1 METPTAPSLV
11 VLKSYHV
18 RDPPDSAAA
27 DRDVM
32 TPASRR
38 SVSPAR
44 PSFDRSSS
52 QDSLDELSERDF
64 WTEVHDIKESRGN
77 DEALIKPA
85 DEEEQQADWLH
96 ETGLSTLVVQQQ
108 QAGGAA
114 AEGPGS
120 CADDGGAAAAAEEE
134 RALDAEALL
143 ATLTRTQ
150 AAAAIRRINTYTQ
163 TMRRKNKQ
171 TVRDVRDIFGSNVDT
186 DGMGMS
192 CMQPSSQD
200 ELSDDDSAAAAAA
213 ALQRERSRNSV
224 VSETDIICDV
234 PYSEEA
240 SQGRHKH
247 RGNAAAAG
255 TPNATTVTTTA
266 TAAATAVTA
275 MLLQH
280 QLGVT
285 RIGDLSPEDMRKVHR
300 VALIELAAFFDALH
314 IDFTRNRPVKVR
326 AKDSRLFGVPLSTL
340 LEQDQ
345 KISPGVKVPLFL
357 QELLTHLEQTGL
369 DTEGIFRIPGSSSR
383 IKSLRQELEAGFYD
397 GAVTWDDVR
406 PHDAASLL
414 KLFIRELPA
423 PLLTAEYL
431 TAFTSVEKIE
441 IRKQRIR
448 ALNLL
453 IILLPAAN
461 RDVLKAIL
469 ELLLK
474 VSEAST
480 ATRMDLWNVSLI
492 MAPNLFMSSGSAL
505 LQPLNRQFAAAYA
518 GLVRML
524 IKDQRKLWIIPPF
537 LLRQV
542 RELNDANK
550 RQPQKERGVRRFL
563 RITRIDKDKKP
574 ERREVEPLSYTIR
587 VAAPLLSKLP
597 MAVQLDEGVRA
608 GDLVARFFADSEGGK
623 IVEHQEYCLHEIGG
637 NIGDRCLDAET
648 HMRALYEANPHA
660 DWVIKP
666 KASA

>member
-1 METPTAPSLV
+1 
-11 VLKSYHV
+11 
-18 RDPPDSAAA
+18 
-27 DRDVM
+27 
-32 TPASRR
+32 
-38 SVSPAR
+38 R

-108 QAGGAA
+108 Q
-114 AEGPGS
+114 
-120 CADDGGAAAAAEEE
+120 

-171 TVRDVRDIFGSNVDT
+171 TVRDVRDIFGSNV
-186 DGMGMS
+186 MS
-192 CMQPSSQD
+192 LNSLPGTTPRELWRSKLSWLAARRDEVPSLKKD
-200 ELSDDDSAAAAAA
+200 WEELKIPSAAPG
-213 ALQRERSRNSV
+213 SR
-224 VSETDIICDV
+224 CDV
-234 PYSEEA
+234 ESRVSTVQQLPDLAES
-240 SQGRHKH
+240 SVNR
-247 RGNAAAAG
+247 
-255 TPNATTVTTTA
+255 ATTVTTTA

-574 ERREVEPLSYTIR
+574 ERREYANQVEPLSYTIR

-666 KASA
+666 KAS

>member
-1 METPTAPSLV
+1 METPAAPSLV

-18 RDPPDSAAA
+18 RDAPDSAAET
-27 DRDVM
+27 RDAM
-32 TPASRR
+32 TPASRH
-38 SVSPAR
+38 SVSPVR

-108 QAGGAA
+108 QQQAGGAV
-114 AEGPGS
+114 AEGPGG

-200 ELSDDDSAAAAAA
+200 ELSDDDSSAAAA

-247 RGNAAAAG
+247 RGDAAAAA
-255 TPNATTVTTTA
+255 TPNAATTTA
-266 TAAATAVTA
+266 PAVTA
-275 MLLQH
+275 ATLLQH

-524 IKDQRKLWIIPPF
+524 VKDQRKLWIIPPF

-563 RITRIDKDKKP
+563 RITRIDKDKKL

-587 VAAPLLSKLP
+587 VAAPPLLSKLP

-623 IVEHQEYCLHEIGG
+623 IVEHQEYCLHEMGG
-637 NIGDRCLDAET
+637 NIGDRCLDSET

>member
-1 METPTAPSLV
+1 METPAAPSLV

-18 RDPPDSAAA
+18 RDAPDSAAET
-27 DRDVM
+27 RDAM
-32 TPASRR
+32 TPASRH
-38 SVSPAR
+38 SVSPVR

-108 QAGGAA
+108 QQQAGGAV
-114 AEGPGS
+114 AEGPGG

-171 TVRDVRDIFGSNVDT
+171 TVRDVRDIFGSNVV
-186 DGMGMS
+186 S
-192 CMQPSSQD
+192 
-200 ELSDDDSAAAAAA
+200 SAASPRTNRNLAGGARSLASSSDVRT
-213 ALQRERSRNSV
+213 RERSRNSV

-247 RGNAAAAG
+247 RGDAAAAA
-255 TPNATTVTTTA
+255 TPNVSPPRVFPVPA
-266 TAAATAVTA
+266 
-275 MLLQH
+275 H

-524 IKDQRKLWIIPPF
+524 VKDQRKLWIIPPF

-563 RITRIDKDKKP
+563 RITRIDKDKKL

-587 VAAPLLSKLP
+587 VAAPPLLSKLP

-623 IVEHQEYCLHEIGG
+623 IVEHQEYCLHEMGG
-637 NIGDRCLDAET
+637 NIGDRCLDSET